1 MAKVIPIGDP
11 INDAERR
18 AIAHLRDNLP
28 DSYFILHNF
37 EIKRGDEKFEVDI
50 AVIAPHSV
58 FLVDA
63 KGTRGVMEVIGAKWY
78 PEGRESFTSPLL
90 KLRSHAR
97 AIKGLITDS
106 HPGRNDLQGIYV
118 DAVILLTSDDAVLN
132 DPTGRDAPDVVSIK
146 KSAPFFQA
154 PGRVPA
160 KFNSK
165 ISAFQGI
172 ILKVIQRVAKKR
184 TGPLRFGNWEVDE
197 RLGAT
202 DLFTE
207 YRAFN
212 IFTGA
217 KSGHVRLR
225 VYKADPYLPTEQ
237 RTAQRKRI
245 GNAYEALNRMPPHP
259 NIVGARDFFATEGE
273 DGYVLVTEDVLGQAL
288 RLHLDKPGQAL
299 TLDQKLHVA
308 KGLLSALEHAH
319 RYGVVHRNLSPTC
332 ILLGTDGHIRLTGFD
347 FARSGTDRTHTI
359 AEAIVDEIDEKYMAP
374 EVNREPQ
381 AAWPGSDLFSAG
393 LILYEMFTGDR
404 PFKDQSEIFDQGGVF
419 PQKPSSLRSEL
430 TTAHDNLLQRL
441 CTFDPDKRPS
451 AKWALE
457 RLITLA
463 KPAAEQGTKPESV
476 SSSSISL
483 PTLPPVDYSKLEPG
497 TQLTNKYVVEKR
509 LGRPGSFGVV
519 YKVID
524 TLGDVPRAIKLIL
537 RDRHSTIERLKKEY
551 RTLLRTPEHPNVVR
565 VYDADLLPGN
575 GPPFIVFEFVN
586 GFDVG
591 EMIEGGVL
599 SPEDTLDLARQVVAG
614 LVHLH
619 LHEVYH
625 CDIKPRNLLWTERGV
640 KIIDFNVSVNSDSD
654 EGHGGGS
661 RRYLPPDLDLSVEPT
676 VTELADR
683 DVYALGLT
691 LYEALTGKYPWEA
704 AVPPP
709 GIAAPDPRDQ
719 NGPNDLTPEFVAIL
733 LKTIAPKRAERF
745 GSATELR
752 DALTSL
758 KQARRIIVQ
767 PKDASTTWTESG
779 LGDGGIIPANTN
791 PFVSYLLTL
800 YSQSHYSNSGTRGLD
815 ALGRKIYVDSAL
827 DRELTPTI
835 FADELG
841 LVLITGN
848 AGDGKTAYLQKLE
861 GQAKSRGAVFDPA
874 LPNGYRF
881 TLDGRAYL
889 SNFDGSQ
896 DEGDRQNDDV
906 LREFFA
912 PYAGSDASKWPQHD
926 VRLIAI
932 NEGRLVDFLSA
943 EKSRFPLLTEIVLRG
958 LGTGVPQHRVAVVN
972 LNLRSVV
979 ADVPTADG
987 SLLERLIRRMTN
999 EKFWKPCQNCDLK
1012 DRCYAHHNARTIQD
1026 ETAGPKV
1033 IERLKSLYTLAHL
1046 RGRLHITLRDL
1057 RSALAY
1063 MLAGTRNCGEI
1074 HTLYQTGER
1083 EEIIQGFYFNSWMG
1097 GEKPNS
1103 DRLLTLLKD
1112 VDVGPAA
1119 DPRLDR
1125 ALDFVSP
1132 VEDRSLFSFDQRG
1145 TYDVEILRRMF
1156 DDLPREITSKSGSF
1170 RAEAH
1175 QRYVSLL
1182 RRRSFFERRDNGWKS
1197 MLPYRSADRMLSI
1210 ISGRELPAD
1219 LLREILDGIN
1229 RGEGLTN
1236 PRILRGS
1243 LALQV
1248 RDVEN
1253 GSIRSYRLFPSD
1265 RFSLQLVDEAARA
1278 PFVEHLPSGLL
1289 LRYRGE
1295 HQNDAELV
1303 INLDVFEMLQ
1313 RLNAGYRPSVEEEQ
1327 GYYLSLAVFKNL
1339 LGSAP
1344 YQDVLL
1350 TTTGHDFFQVKRQ
1363 SDGRLEMS
1371 RAMMEV
1377 G

>member
-1 MAKVIPIGDP
+1 MAKVVAIGDP
-11 INDAERR
+11 FNDGERR
-18 AIAHLRDNLP
+18 AIAHLRDSLP
-28 DSYFILHNF
+28 DTYLILHNF
-37 EIKRGDEKFEVDI
+37 EIKRGDETFEVDI
-50 AVIAPHSV
+50 AVIAPHAI

-63 KGTRGVMEVIGAKWY
+63 KGTRGQIEVIGSKWY
-78 PEGRESFTSPLL
+78 PEGREPFTSPLL

-97 AIKGLITDS
+97 SIKGIITDG
-106 HPGRNDLQGIYV
+106 HPSRNDLHGIYV
-118 DAVILLTSDDAVLN
+118 DALVLLTSDDAVLS
-132 DPTGRDAPDVVSIK
+132 DSAGRDADDVITLKNSAAILQSI
-146 KSAPFFQA
+146 
-154 PGRVPA
+154 GRVPTR
-160 KFNSK
+160 FNTN
-165 ISAFQGI
+165 IAAHQGL
-172 ILKVIQRVAKKR
+172 ILKALQGVAKKR

-217 KSGHVRLR
+217 KAGHVRLR
-225 VYKADPYLPTEQ
+225 VYKADPYLPVEQ
-237 RTAQRKRI
+237 RAAQRKRI

-273 DGYVLVTEDVLGQAL
+273 DGYVLVTEDALGQAL
-288 RLHLDKPGQAL
+288 RLHLDKPSLAL
-299 TLDQKLHVA
+299 TLDQKIHA
-308 KGLLSALEHAH
+308 TRGLLSALEHAH
-319 RYGVVHRNLSPTC
+319 RYGVVHRNLSPAC
-332 ILLGTDGHIRLTGFD
+332 ILLGTDGHLKLTGFD

-359 AEAIVDEIDEKYMAP
+359 AETIVDEIDERYMAP

-381 AAWPGSDLFSAG
+381 AATPASDIFSAG
-393 LILYEMFTGDR
+393 LILYELFTGER

-419 PQKPSSLRSEL
+419 AQRPSSLRSEL
-430 TTAHDNLLQRL
+430 TTAHDNWLQRL
-441 CTFDPDKRPS
+441 CTFDPDNRPS

-457 RLITLA
+457 KLSALSTPTGEGDSKA
-463 KPAAEQGTKPESV
+463 HSV
-476 SSSSISL
+476 SSL
-483 PTLPPVDYSKLEPG
+483 LAFPPATTPVDYSKLEPG
-497 TQLTNKYVVEKR
+497 TQLTSKYVIEKR

-519 YKVID
+519 YKAID

-591 EMIEGGVL
+591 EMIDGGVL
-599 SPEDTLDLARQVVAG
+599 SPEDALDLARQVVSG

-619 LHEVYH
+619 HHEVYH

-640 KIIDFNVSVNSDSD
+640 KIIDFNVSVIADSD

-676 VTELADR
+676 VTDLADR

-691 LYEALTGKYPWEA
+691 LYEAITGKYPWEL

-709 GIAAPDPRDQ
+709 GIPAPDPRDL
-719 NGPNDLTPEFVAIL
+719 NGPSDLTPEFVAIL
-733 LKTIAPKRAERF
+733 LKAIAPKRAERF
-745 GSATELR
+745 VSASEFR
-752 DALTSL
+752 DALTAL
-758 KQARRIIVQ
+758 KHARRLVVP
-767 PKDASTTWTESG
+767 PKDASTTWTEAG
-779 LGDGGIIPANTN
+779 LGEGGIIPANTN

-800 YSQSHYSNSGTRGLD
+800 FSQSHSSNSGTRGLD
-815 ALGRKIYVDSAL
+815 PLGRKIYVDSAL

-835 FADELG
+835 FSGELG

-861 GQAKSRGAVFDPA
+861 GQAKSRGASFAPA
-874 LPNGYRF
+874 LPNGYQF
-881 TLDGRAYL
+881 TLDGRTYI

-896 DEGDRQNDDV
+896 DEGDKQNDEV

-912 PYAGSDASKWPQHD
+912 SYAGSDATKWPQHH

-943 EKSRFPLLTEIVLRG
+943 EQSLFPLLSEIVLRG
-958 LGTGVPQHRVAVVN
+958 LGTGVPEHRVAVVN

-979 ADVPTADG
+979 ANVPTAEG
-987 SLLERLIRRMTN
+987 SLLERLLRRMTN
-999 EKFWKPCQNCDLK
+999 EKFWKPCQNCDLR
-1012 DRCYAHHNARTIQD
+1012 DRCYAYHNARTIQD
-1026 ETAGPKV
+1026 ETAGPNV

-1046 RGRLHITLRDL
+1046 RGRLHITVRDL

-1063 MLAGTRNCGEI
+1063 MLAGTRNCAEI

-1083 EEIIQGFYFNSWMG
+1083 EEIIQSFYFNSWMG

-1112 VDVGPAA
+1112 VDVGPVA

-1132 VEDRSLFSFDQRG
+1132 VEDRSLFSFDHRG
-1145 TYDVEILRRMF
+1145 TYDAEILRRMF
-1156 DDLPREITSKSGSF
+1156 DDLPREITSKSGTL
-1170 RAEAH
+1170 RAETH
-1175 QRYVSLL
+1175 QRYVAQL
-1182 RRRSFFERRDNGWKS
+1182 RRRSFFERRDGGWRQ

-1210 ISGRELPAD
+1210 ISGRELPAE

-1236 PRILRGS
+1236 PQVLRGS

-1248 RDVEN
+1248 REVEH
-1253 GSIRSYRLFPSD
+1253 GSIRSYRLFPID
-1265 RFSLQLVDEAARA
+1265 RFSLHLLDDAGRAR
-1278 PFVEHLPSGLL
+1278 FVEHLPSGLL
-1289 LRYRGE
+1289 LQYQGAY
-1295 HQNDAELV
+1295 QNDAQLV

-1350 TTTGHDFFQVKRQ
+1350 TTTGHDFYQVKRQ
-1363 SDGRLEMS
+1363 IDGRLEMS
-1371 RAMMEV
+1371 RAIMEV